1 MATGLRNDT
10 RAGIDQD
17 DGQVGR
23 RTAGNHVTR
32 VLLVSRRVGN
42 DEFAFVGREVA
53 VSHVDGNALFTF
65 GLESVAQQ
73 CIVNL
78 SGTGVTYASRV
89 AFEGRELVFVEF
101 L

>member
-53 VSHVDGNALFTF
+53 VSHVDGNALFAF

-78 SGTGVTYASRV
+78 SGTGVTYACRV

-101 L
+101 F